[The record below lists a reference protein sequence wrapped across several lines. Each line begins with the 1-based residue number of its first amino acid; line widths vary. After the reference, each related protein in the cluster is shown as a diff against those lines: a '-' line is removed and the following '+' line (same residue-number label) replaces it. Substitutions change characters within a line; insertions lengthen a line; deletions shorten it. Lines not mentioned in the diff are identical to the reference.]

1 VRRALL
7 ALTLALAGC
16 GGSAPGPAPKPPPE
30 GHARGEAVIRTWTK
44 AVYDGD
50 YERAGAQ
57 FAPDAIVQQ
66 GGSIVLRTRAEAVA
80 FSRSLPCRAKVT
92 GIEREPHGVLLASFD
107 LFPGRGGRCPDGG
120 TARVRF
126 LVRHGKIE
134 TWRQL
139 PEAPQA
145 PGQST

>member
-1 VRRALL
+1 MRRAVLVS
-7 ALTLALAGC
+7 ALALAGC
-16 GGSAPGPAPKPPPE
+16 GSDEPAPKQPPSA
-30 GHARGEAVIRTWTK
+30 ARGEAVIRTWTK

-50 YERAGAQ
+50 YKRAGAQ
-57 FAPDAIVQQ
+57 FAPGAIVQQ
-66 GGSIVLRTRAEAVA
+66 GMSFVLRSRAQAVA

-92 GIEREPHGVLLASFD
+92 RIEREPHGVLLASFE

-120 TARVRF
+120 SARVRF
-126 LVRHGKIE
+126 MIRHGKIE